1 MREHARRIVYPL
13 TKQER
18 APVRRI
24 AVMMKTMFVLWIGL
38 LAVACV
44 HAQESLS
51 LEDALRLAL
60 ENNGLAR
67 AALAE
72 TDAAEARLNATR
84 ASLYPSIDISS
95 SSTRTRI
102 EGGGVNTDTT
112 QRQNGFGL
120 EWLLL
125 DNGQREL
132 RIRQSSRSAE
142 ATRQTTRDTLRRV
155 LFQTARAYYEVLRR
169 KELLK
174 VADTAVRRAE
184 TLLEV
189 AKAQAEV
196 GTAPQKDVLQA
207 EADLANARVQQ
218 IQARNALRLA
228 ETDLKR
234 LIGWE
239 AQKLL
244 PELIAPEAPT
254 SVDPALSVDALWQ
267 RARLQR
273 PDLRDADLRLQIS
286 RLGLDTARL
295 NSLLRLQISA
305 RGFREYEPN
314 SRTQGSLSI
323 IASYPLFDG
332 GLTRANLREAE
343 ASLQSAQ
350 FRLQQAERDAYAEVE
365 NALLSVREA
374 AERLEASKVAVA
386 AAQRNFDAAQESLR
400 EGVGTVVEVLTAQL
414 ALITAETNL
423 VQATYDAAIAAL
435 QLRTATGDPLP
446 QEP

>member
-1 MREHARRIVYPL
+1 MPVMRPSLV
-13 TKQER
+13 
-18 APVRRI
+18 
-24 AVMMKTMFVLWIGL
+24 FCIGL
-38 LAVACV
+38 LAVAAV
-44 HAQESLS
+44 NAQETLS
-51 LEDALRLAL
+51 LDDALRLAL
-60 ENNGLAR
+60 QNNGLAR

-72 TDAAEARLNATR
+72 TDAADARLAAAR
-84 ASLYPSIDISS
+84 ANLYPSIDLSS
-95 SSTRTRI
+95 STTRTRI
-102 EGGGVNTDTT
+102 EGGGAIADTT

-132 RIRQSSRSAE
+132 RIRQSSRTAE
-142 ATRQTTRDTLRRV
+142 ATRQSTRDTVRRV

-169 KELLK
+169 KELLQ

-196 GTAPQKDVLQA
+196 GAAPQKDVLQA

-239 AQKLL
+239 AQKPL
-244 PELIAPEAPT
+244 PDLTAPDAPPT
-254 SVDPALSVDALWQ
+254 PDPALSVEQLWQ

-273 PDLRDADLRLQIS
+273 PDLRDAELRLQIS
-286 RLGLDTARL
+286 RLGLDAARL
-295 NSLLRLQISA
+295 NSLLRLQISV
-305 RGFREYEPN
+305 RGFREYDPN
-314 SRTQGSLSI
+314 SRTQGSISI
-323 IASYPLFDG
+323 VASYPLLDG

-365 NALLSVREA
+365 SALLSIREA
-374 AERLEASKVAVA
+374 FERLEASKIAVA

-400 EGVGTVVEVLTAQL
+400 EGVGTIVEVLTAQL

-423 VQATYDAAIAAL
+423 VQATYDAAVAEL
-435 QLRTATGDPLP
+435 QLRVATGERLP
-446 QEP
+446 AEP

>member
-1 MREHARRIVYPL
+1 MPVMRPSL
-13 TKQER
+13 
-18 APVRRI
+18 
-24 AVMMKTMFVLWIGL
+24 VLCIGL
-38 LAVACV
+38 LAVAAV
-44 HAQESLS
+44 NAQETLS
-51 LEDALRLAL
+51 LDDALRLAL
-60 ENNGLAR
+60 QNNGLAR

-72 TDAAEARLNATR
+72 TDAADARLTAAR
-84 ASLYPSIDISS
+84 ANLYPSIDLSS
-95 SSTRTRI
+95 STTRTRI
-102 EGGGVNTDTT
+102 EGGGATADTT

-132 RIRQSSRSAE
+132 RIRQSSRTAE
-142 ATRQTTRDTLRRV
+142 ATRQNTRDTLRRV

-169 KELLK
+169 KELLQ
-174 VADTAVRRAE
+174 VANTAVRRAE

-196 GTAPQKDVLQA
+196 GAAPQKDVLQA

-239 AQKLL
+239 AQKPL
-244 PELIAPEAPT
+244 PDLTAPDAPPT
-254 SVDPALSVDALWQ
+254 PDPALSVEQLWQ

-273 PDLRDADLRLQIS
+273 PDLRDAELRLQIS
-286 RLGLDTARL
+286 RLGLDAARL

-314 SRTQGSLSI
+314 SRTQGSISI
-323 IASYPLFDG
+323 VASYPLFDG

-365 NALLSVREA
+365 SALLSIREA
-374 AERLEASKVAVA
+374 SERLEASRVAVA

-400 EGVGTVVEVLTAQL
+400 EGVGTIVEVLTAQL

-423 VQATYDAAIAAL
+423 VQATYDAAVAEL
-435 QLRTATGDPLP
+435 QLRLATGERLP
-446 QEP
+446 AEP

>member
-1 MREHARRIVYPL
+1 
-13 TKQER
+13 
-18 APVRRI
+18 VRRTPS
-24 AVMMKTMFVLWIGL
+24 VMRPSLVICIGL
-38 LAVACV
+38 LAVAAV
-44 HAQESLS
+44 NAQETLS
-51 LEDALRLAL
+51 LDDALRLAL
-60 ENNGLAR
+60 QNNGLAR

-72 TDAAEARLNATR
+72 TDAADARLAAAR
-84 ASLYPSIDISS
+84 ANLYPSIDLSS
-95 SSTRTRI
+95 STTRTRI
-102 EGGGVNTDTT
+102 EGGGAIADTT

-132 RIRQSSRSAE
+132 RIRQSSRTAE
-142 ATRQTTRDTLRRV
+142 ATRQSTRETLRRV

-169 KELLK
+169 KELLQ

-196 GTAPQKDVLQA
+196 GAAPQKDVLQA

-239 AQKLL
+239 AQKPL
-244 PELIAPEAPT
+244 PDLTAPDAPPT
-254 SVDPALSVDALWQ
+254 PDPALSVEQLWQ

-273 PDLRDADLRLQIS
+273 PDLRDAELRLQIS
-286 RLGLDTARL
+286 RLGLDAARL
-295 NSLLRLQISA
+295 NSLLRLQISV
-305 RGFREYEPN
+305 RGFREYDPN
-314 SRTQGSLSI
+314 SRTQGSISI
-323 IASYPLFDG
+323 VASYPLLDG

-365 NALLSVREA
+365 SALLSIREA
-374 AERLEASKVAVA
+374 SERLEASKIAVA

-400 EGVGTVVEVLTAQL
+400 EGVGTIVEVLTAQL

-423 VQATYDAAIAAL
+423 VQATYDAAVAEL
-435 QLRTATGDPLP
+435 QLRLATGERLP
-446 QEP
+446 VEP

>member
-1 MREHARRIVYPL
+1 MPVMRPSLVICV
-13 TKQER
+13 
-18 APVRRI
+18 
-24 AVMMKTMFVLWIGL
+24 GL
-38 LAVACV
+38 LAVAAV
-44 HAQESLS
+44 NAQETLS
-51 LEDALRLAL
+51 LDDALRLAL
-60 ENNGLAR
+60 QNNGVAR

-72 TDAAEARLNATR
+72 TDAADARLAAAR
-84 ASLYPSIDISS
+84 ANLYPSIDLSS
-95 SSTRTRI
+95 STTRTRI
-102 EGGGVNTDTT
+102 EGGGAIADTT

-132 RIRQSSRSAE
+132 RIRQSSRTAE
-142 ATRQTTRDTLRRV
+142 AARQNTRETLRRV

-169 KELLK
+169 KELLQ
-174 VADTAVRRAE
+174 VADAAVRRAE

-239 AQKLL
+239 AQKPL
-244 PELIAPEAPT
+244 PELTAPDTPPT
-254 SVDPALSVDALWQ
+254 PDPALSVEQLWQ

-273 PDLRDADLRLQIS
+273 PDLRDAELRLQIS
-286 RLGLDTARL
+286 RLGLDAARL

-314 SRTQGSLSI
+314 SRTQGSISI
-323 IASYPLFDG
+323 VASYPLFDG
-332 GLTRANLREAE
+332 GLTRAALREAE

-350 FRLQQAERDAYAEVE
+350 FRLQQVERDAYAEVE
-365 NALLSVREA
+365 SALLSLREA
-374 AERLEASKVAVA
+374 SERLEASKIALA

-400 EGVGTVVEVLTAQL
+400 EGVGTIVEVITAQL

-423 VQATYDAAIAAL
+423 VQATYDAAVAEL
-435 QLRTATGDPLP
+435 QLRLATGERLP
-446 QEP
+446 AEP

>member
-1 MREHARRIVYPL
+1 MSVMRLSLVIC
-13 TKQER
+13 
-18 APVRRI
+18 
-24 AVMMKTMFVLWIGL
+24 IGL
-38 LAVACV
+38 LAVAAV
-44 HAQESLS
+44 NAQETLS
-51 LEDALRLAL
+51 LDDALRLAL
-60 ENNGLAR
+60 QNNGLAR

-72 TDAAEARLNATR
+72 TDAADARLAAAR
-84 ASLYPSIDISS
+84 ANLYPSIDLSS
-95 SSTRTRI
+95 STTRTRI
-102 EGGGVNTDTT
+102 EGGGAIADTT

-132 RIRQSSRSAE
+132 RIRQSSRTAE
-142 ATRQTTRDTLRRV
+142 ATRQSTRETLRRV

-169 KELLK
+169 KELLQ

-196 GTAPQKDVLQA
+196 GAAPQKDVLQA

-239 AQKLL
+239 AQKPL
-244 PELIAPEAPT
+244 PDLTAPDAPPT
-254 SVDPALSVDALWQ
+254 PDPALSVEQLWQ

-273 PDLRDADLRLQIS
+273 PDLRDAELRLQIS
-286 RLGLDTARL
+286 RLGLDAARL

-314 SRTQGSLSI
+314 SRTQGSISI
-323 IASYPLFDG
+323 VASYPLFDG
-332 GLTRANLREAE
+332 GLTRASLREAE

-365 NALLSVREA
+365 SALLSIREA
-374 AERLEASKVAVA
+374 SERLEASKIAVA

-400 EGVGTVVEVLTAQL
+400 EGVGTIVEVLTAQL

-423 VQATYDAAIAAL
+423 VQATYDAAVAEL
-435 QLRTATGDPLP
+435 QLRLATGERLP
-446 QEP
+446 AEP

>member
-1 MREHARRIVYPL
+1 MPVMRPSLV
-13 TKQER
+13 
-18 APVRRI
+18 
-24 AVMMKTMFVLWIGL
+24 FCIGL
-38 LAVACV
+38 LAVAAV
-44 HAQESLS
+44 NAQETLS
-51 LEDALRLAL
+51 LDDALRLAL
-60 ENNGLAR
+60 QNNGLAR

-72 TDAAEARLNATR
+72 TDAADARLAAAR
-84 ASLYPSIDISS
+84 ANLYPSIDLSS
-95 SSTRTRI
+95 STTRTRI
-102 EGGGVNTDTT
+102 EGGGAIADTT

-132 RIRQSSRSAE
+132 RIRQSSRTAE
-142 ATRQTTRDTLRRV
+142 ATRQGTRDTLRRV

-169 KELLK
+169 KELLQ

-196 GTAPQKDVLQA
+196 GAAPQKDVLQA

-239 AQKLL
+239 AQKPL
-244 PELIAPEAPT
+244 PALTAPDAPP
-254 SVDPALSVDALWQ
+254 SPDPALSVEQLWQ

-273 PDLRDADLRLQIS
+273 PDLRDAELRLQIS
-286 RLGLDTARL
+286 RLGLDAARL

-323 IASYPLFDG
+323 VASYPLFDG
-332 GLTRANLREAE
+332 GLTRASLREAE

-365 NALLSVREA
+365 SALLSIREA
-374 AERLEASKVAVA
+374 FERLEASKIAVA

-400 EGVGTVVEVLTAQL
+400 EGVGTIVEVLTAQL

-423 VQATYDAAIAAL
+423 VQATYDAAVAEL
-435 QLRTATGDPLP
+435 QLRLATGERLP
-446 QEP
+446 EEP

>member
-1 MREHARRIVYPL
+1 MPVMRLSLVICV
-13 TKQER
+13 
-18 APVRRI
+18 
-24 AVMMKTMFVLWIGL
+24 GL
-38 LAVACV
+38 LAVAAV
-44 HAQESLS
+44 NAQETLS
-51 LEDALRLAL
+51 LDDALRLAL
-60 ENNGLAR
+60 QNNGVAR

-72 TDAAEARLNATR
+72 SDAADARLAAAR
-84 ASLYPSIDISS
+84 ANLYPSIDLSS
-95 SSTRTRI
+95 STTRTRI
-102 EGGGVNTDTT
+102 EGGGAIADTT

-132 RIRQSSRSAE
+132 RIRQSSRTAE
-142 ATRQTTRDTLRRV
+142 ATRQSTRETLRRV

-169 KELLK
+169 KELLQ

-196 GTAPQKDVLQA
+196 GAAPQKDVLQA

-234 LIGWE
+234 LIGWD
-239 AQKLL
+239 AQKPL
-244 PELIAPEAPT
+244 
-254 SVDPALSVDALWQ
+254 PALTAPDAPPSPDPTLSVEQLWQ

-273 PDLRDADLRLQIS
+273 PDLRDAELRLQIS
-286 RLGLDTARL
+286 RLGLDAARL

-323 IASYPLFDG
+323 VASYPLFDG

-365 NALLSVREA
+365 SALLSLREA
-374 AERLEASKVAVA
+374 SERLEASKIAVA

-400 EGVGTVVEVLTAQL
+400 EGVGTIVEVLTAQL

-423 VQATYDAAIAAL
+423 VQATYDAAVAEL
-435 QLRTATGDPLP
+435 QLRVATGERLP
-446 QEP
+446 AEP

>member
-1 MREHARRIVYPL
+1 MKPSVL
-13 TKQER
+13 TC
-18 APVRRI
+18 
-24 AVMMKTMFVLWIGL
+24 LL
-38 LAVACV
+38 LAVSIGA
-44 HAQESLS
+44 AQQTLS
-51 LEDALRLAL
+51 LDDALRLAL
-60 ENNGLAR
+60 DNNGQAR
-67 AALAE
+67 AALADTE
-72 TDAAEARLNATR
+72 SAQARLNATR
-84 ASLYPSIDISS
+84 ANLFPSFDISS
-95 SSTRTRI
+95 STTRTRI

-112 QRQNGFGL
+112 QRQNGLGL

-142 ATRQTTRDTLRRV
+142 AVRQNVRDTVRRI

-169 KELLK
+169 QELLR

-184 TLLEV
+184 TLLAV
-189 AKAQAEV
+189 AQAQAEV

-234 LIGWE
+234 LIGWDPTRE
-239 AQKLL
+239 LPALQPPEGAPSAP
-244 PELIAPEAPT
+244 PEL
-254 SVDPALSVDALWQ
+254 SVEQLWR

-273 PDLRDADLRLQIS
+273 PDLRNAELSLQIS
-286 RLGLDTARL
+286 QLGVDAARL
-295 NSLLRLQISA
+295 NSLLRLQITA
-305 RGFREYEPN
+305 RGFREVEPN
-314 SRTQGSLSI
+314 TRTQGSVSV

-343 ASLQSAQ
+343 ANLQSAQ

-365 NALLSVREA
+365 SALLSLREST
-374 AERLEASKVAVA
+374 ERLGASKVAVA

-400 EGVGTVVEVLTAQL
+400 EGVGTIVEVLTAQL

-423 VQATYDAAIAAL
+423 VQATYDAAVAEL
-435 QLRTATGDPLP
+435 QLRVAVGDKLP
-446 QEP
+446 MEPER

>member
-1 MREHARRIVYPL
+1 MRRTLVISIV
-13 TKQER
+13 
-18 APVRRI
+18 
-24 AVMMKTMFVLWIGL
+24 GL
-38 LAVACV
+38 LTAALAC
-44 HAQESLS
+44 AQESLT

-60 ENNGLAR
+60 QNNGLAR
-67 AALAE
+67 AALADA
-72 TDAAEARLNATR
+72 DAADARLNAAR
-84 ASLYPSIDISS
+84 ANLYPSIDISS
-95 SSTRTRI
+95 STTRTRI
-102 EGGGVNTDTT
+102 EGGGVNTETT

-142 ATRQTTRDTLRRV
+142 ATRQNTRETLRRV
-155 LFQTARAYYEVLRR
+155 LFQTARAYYEALRR
-169 KELLK
+169 KELLQ

-189 AKAQAEV
+189 ARAQAEV
-196 GTAPQKDVLQA
+196 GAAPQKDVLQA

-234 LIGWE
+234 LIGWD
-239 AQKLL
+239 ALQPL
-244 PELIAPEAPT
+244 
-254 SVDPALSVDALWQ
+254 PALDAPDAAPAPDPSISLEQLWQ

-273 PDLRDADLRLQIS
+273 PDLRNAELSLQIS
-286 RLGLDTARL
+286 RLGLDSARL
-295 NSLLRLQISA
+295 NSLIRLQISA

-314 SRTQGSLSI
+314 SRTQGSISV

-332 GLTRANLREAE
+332 GLTRANLREAQ

-365 NALLSVREA
+365 SALLSVRES
-374 AERLEASKVAVA
+374 AERLEASRLAVA
-386 AAQRNFDAAQESLR
+386 AARRNFDAAQESLR
-400 EGVGTVVEVLTAQL
+400 EGVGTIVEVLTAQL

-423 VQATYDAAIAAL
+423 VQATYDAAVADL
-435 QLRTATGDPLP
+435 QLRLAVGDKLP
-446 QEP
+446 VEP

>member
-1 MREHARRIVYPL
+1 M
-13 TKQER
+13 
-18 APVRRI
+18 RRI

>member
-1 MREHARRIVYPL
+1 MRPSLVIC
-13 TKQER
+13 
-18 APVRRI
+18 
-24 AVMMKTMFVLWIGL
+24 IGL
-38 LAVACV
+38 LAVAMS
-44 HAQESLS
+44 AQETLS
-51 LEDALRLAL
+51 LDDALRLAL
-60 ENNGLAR
+60 QNNGVAR

-72 TDAAEARLNATR
+72 TDAADARLAAAR
-84 ASLYPSIDISS
+84 ANLYPSIDLSS
-95 SSTRTRI
+95 STTRTRI
-102 EGGGVNTDTT
+102 EGGGAIADTT

-132 RIRQSSRSAE
+132 RIRQSSRTAE
-142 ATRQTTRDTLRRV
+142 ATRQSTRETLRRV

-169 KELLK
+169 KELLQ

-196 GTAPQKDVLQA
+196 GAAPQKDVLQA

-234 LIGWE
+234 LIGWD
-239 AQKLL
+239 AQKPL
-244 PELIAPEAPT
+244 
-254 SVDPALSVDALWQ
+254 PALTAPDAPPSPDPTLSVEQLWQ

-273 PDLRDADLRLQIS
+273 PDLRDAELRLQIS
-286 RLGLDTARL
+286 RLGLDAARL

-323 IASYPLFDG
+323 VASYPLFDG

-365 NALLSVREA
+365 SALLSLREA
-374 AERLEASKVAVA
+374 SERLEASKIAVA

-400 EGVGTVVEVLTAQL
+400 EGVGTIVEVLTAQL

-423 VQATYDAAIAAL
+423 VQATYDAAVAEL
-435 QLRTATGDPLP
+435 QLRVATGERLP
-446 QEP
+446 AEP

>member
-1 MREHARRIVYPL
+1 MPVMRPSL
-13 TKQER
+13 
-18 APVRRI
+18 
-24 AVMMKTMFVLWIGL
+24 VLCIGL
-38 LAVACV
+38 LAVVAAC
-44 HAQESLS
+44 AQESLR

-60 ENNGLAR
+60 QNNGVAR

-72 TDAAEARLNATR
+72 TDAADARLAAAR
-84 ASLYPSIDISS
+84 ANLYPSIDLSS
-95 SSTRTRI
+95 STTRTRI
-102 EGGGVNTDTT
+102 EGGGAIADTT
-112 QRQNGFGL
+112 QHQNGFGL

-132 RIRQSSRSAE
+132 RIRQSSRTAE
-142 ATRQTTRDTLRRV
+142 ATRQSTRETLRRV

-169 KELLK
+169 KELLQ

-196 GTAPQKDVLQA
+196 GAAPQKDVLQA

-239 AQKLL
+239 AQKPL
-244 PELIAPEAPT
+244 PELTAPDTPPT
-254 SVDPALSVDALWQ
+254 PDPALSIEQLWQ
-267 RARLQR
+267 HARLQR
-273 PDLRDADLRLQIS
+273 PDLRDAELRLQIS
-286 RLGLDTARL
+286 RLGLDAARL

-323 IASYPLFDG
+323 VASYPLFDG
-332 GLTRANLREAE
+332 GLTRAALREAE

-365 NALLSVREA
+365 SALLSIREA
-374 AERLEASKVAVA
+374 FERLEASKIAVA

-400 EGVGTVVEVLTAQL
+400 EGVGTIVEVLTAQL

-423 VQATYDAAIAAL
+423 VQATYDAAVAEL
-435 QLRTATGDPLP
+435 QLRLAIGERLP
-446 QEP
+446 EEP

>member
-1 MREHARRIVYPL
+1 MRPSLVIC
-13 TKQER
+13 
-18 APVRRI
+18 
-24 AVMMKTMFVLWIGL
+24 IGL
-38 LAVACV
+38 LAVAAV
-44 HAQESLS
+44 NAQETLS
-51 LEDALRLAL
+51 LDDALRLAL
-60 ENNGLAR
+60 QNNGLAR

-72 TDAAEARLNATR
+72 IDAADARLAAAR
-84 ASLYPSIDISS
+84 ANLYPSIDISS
-95 SSTRTRI
+95 STTRTRI
-102 EGGGVNTDTT
+102 EGGGAIADTT

-132 RIRQSSRSAE
+132 RIRQSSRTAE
-142 ATRQTTRDTLRRV
+142 ATRQSTRDTLRRV

-169 KELLK
+169 KELLQ

-234 LIGWE
+234 LIGWD
-239 AQKLL
+239 AQKPL
-244 PELIAPEAPT
+244 
-254 SVDPALSVDALWQ
+254 PALTAPDAPPSPDPTLSVEQLWQ

-273 PDLRDADLRLQIS
+273 PDLRDAELRLQIS
-286 RLGLDTARL
+286 RLGLDAARL

-323 IASYPLFDG
+323 VASYPLFDG
-332 GLTRANLREAE
+332 GLTRASLREAE

-365 NALLSVREA
+365 SALLSIREA
-374 AERLEASKVAVA
+374 FERLEASKIAVA

-400 EGVGTVVEVLTAQL
+400 EGVGTIVEVLTAQL

-423 VQATYDAAIAAL
+423 VQATYDAAVAEL
-435 QLRTATGDPLP
+435 QLRLATGERLP
-446 QEP
+446 AEP

>member
-1 MREHARRIVYPL
+1 MRPSLVICV
-13 TKQER
+13 
-18 APVRRI
+18 
-24 AVMMKTMFVLWIGL
+24 GL
-38 LAVACV
+38 LAVAAV
-44 HAQESLS
+44 NAQETLS
-51 LEDALRLAL
+51 LDDALRLAL
-60 ENNGLAR
+60 QNNGLAR

-72 TDAAEARLNATR
+72 TDAADARLAAAR
-84 ASLYPSIDISS
+84 ANLYPSIDLSS
-95 SSTRTRI
+95 STTRTRI
-102 EGGGVNTDTT
+102 EGGGAIADTT

-132 RIRQSSRSAE
+132 RIRQSSRTAE
-142 ATRQTTRDTLRRV
+142 ATRQNTRETLRRV

-169 KELLK
+169 KELLQ

-196 GTAPQKDVLQA
+196 GAAPQKDVLQA

-239 AQKLL
+239 AQKPL
-244 PELIAPEAPT
+244 PELTAPDTPLT
-254 SVDPALSVDALWQ
+254 PDPALSVEQLWQ
-267 RARLQR
+267 RARLRR
-273 PDLRDADLRLQIS
+273 PDLRDAELRLQIS
-286 RLGLDTARL
+286 RLGLDAARL

-323 IASYPLFDG
+323 VASYPLFDG
-332 GLTRANLREAE
+332 GLTRASLREAE

-365 NALLSVREA
+365 SALLSIREA
-374 AERLEASKVAVA
+374 FERLEASKIAVA

-400 EGVGTVVEVLTAQL
+400 EGVGTIVEVLTAQL

-423 VQATYDAAIAAL
+423 VQATYDAAVAEL
-435 QLRTATGDPLP
+435 QLRVATGERLP
-446 QEP
+446 AEP

>member
-1 MREHARRIVYPL
+1 MPVMRPSL
-13 TKQER
+13 
-18 APVRRI
+18 
-24 AVMMKTMFVLWIGL
+24 VLCIGL
-38 LAVACV
+38 LAVAAV
-44 HAQESLS
+44 NAQESLS
-51 LEDALRLAL
+51 LDDALRSAL
-60 ENNGLAR
+60 QNNGLAR

-72 TDAAEARLNATR
+72 TDAADARLAAVR
-84 ASLYPSIDISS
+84 ANLYPSIDLSS
-95 SSTRTRI
+95 STTRTRI
-102 EGGGVNTDTT
+102 EGGGAIADTT

-132 RIRQSSRSAE
+132 RIRQSSRTAE
-142 ATRQTTRDTLRRV
+142 ATRQSTRDTVRRV

-169 KELLK
+169 KELLQ
-174 VADTAVRRAE
+174 VADAAVRRAE

-196 GTAPQKDVLQA
+196 GAAPQKDVLQA

-239 AQKLL
+239 AQKPL
-244 PELIAPEAPT
+244 PDLTAPDAPPT
-254 SVDPALSVDALWQ
+254 PDPALSVEQLWQ

-273 PDLRDADLRLQIS
+273 PDLRDAELRLQIS
-286 RLGLDTARL
+286 RLGLDAARL

-305 RGFREYEPN
+305 RGFREYDPN
-314 SRTQGSLSI
+314 SRTQGSISI
-323 IASYPLFDG
+323 VASYPLFDG
-332 GLTRANLREAE
+332 GLTRASLREAE

-365 NALLSVREA
+365 SALLSIREA
-374 AERLEASKVAVA
+374 SERLEASRIALA

-400 EGVGTVVEVLTAQL
+400 EGVGTIVEVLTAQL

-423 VQATYDAAIAAL
+423 VQATYDAAVAEL
-435 QLRTATGDPLP
+435 QLRVATGERLP
-446 QEP
+446 VEP

>member
-1 MREHARRIVYPL
+1 
-13 TKQER
+13 
-18 APVRRI
+18 VRRTPS
-24 AVMMKTMFVLWIGL
+24 VMRPSLVICVGL
-38 LAVACV
+38 LAVAAV
-44 HAQESLS
+44 NAQETLS
-51 LEDALRLAL
+51 LDDALRLAL
-60 ENNGLAR
+60 QNNGVAR

-72 TDAAEARLNATR
+72 SDAADARLAAAR
-84 ASLYPSIDISS
+84 ANLYPSIDLSS
-95 SSTRTRI
+95 STTRTRI
-102 EGGGVNTDTT
+102 EGGGAIADTT

-132 RIRQSSRSAE
+132 RIRQSSRTAE
-142 ATRQTTRDTLRRV
+142 ATRQNTRETLRRV

-169 KELLK
+169 KELLQ

-196 GTAPQKDVLQA
+196 GAAPQKDVLQA

-239 AQKLL
+239 AQKPL
-244 PELIAPEAPT
+244 PALTAPDAP
-254 SVDPALSVDALWQ
+254 SSPDPALSVEQLWQ

-273 PDLRDADLRLQIS
+273 PDLRDAELRLQIS
-286 RLGLDTARL
+286 RLGLDAARL

-323 IASYPLFDG
+323 VASYPLFDG

-365 NALLSVREA
+365 SALLSLREA
-374 AERLEASKVAVA
+374 SERLEASKIAVA

-400 EGVGTVVEVLTAQL
+400 EGVGTIVEVLTAQL

-423 VQATYDAAIAAL
+423 VQATYDAAVAEL
-435 QLRTATGDPLP
+435 QLRVATGERLP
-446 QEP
+446 EEP

>member
-1 MREHARRIVYPL
+1 MSVMRLSLVICV
-13 TKQER
+13 
-18 APVRRI
+18 
-24 AVMMKTMFVLWIGL
+24 GL
-38 LAVACV
+38 LAVAAV
-44 HAQESLS
+44 NAQETLS
-51 LEDALRLAL
+51 LDDALRLAL
-60 ENNGLAR
+60 QNNGLAR

-72 TDAAEARLNATR
+72 ADAADARLAAAR
-84 ASLYPSIDISS
+84 ANLYPSIDLSS
-95 SSTRTRI
+95 STTRTRI
-102 EGGGVNTDTT
+102 EGGGAIADTT

-132 RIRQSSRSAE
+132 RIRQSSRTAE
-142 ATRQTTRDTLRRV
+142 ATRQSTRDTLRRV

-169 KELLK
+169 KELLQ

-196 GTAPQKDVLQA
+196 GAAPQKDVLQA

-234 LIGWE
+234 LIGWD
-239 AQKLL
+239 AQKPL
-244 PELIAPEAPT
+244 PALTAPDAPP
-254 SVDPALSVDALWQ
+254 SPDPALSVEQLWQ

-273 PDLRDADLRLQIS
+273 PDLRDAELRLQIS
-286 RLGLDTARL
+286 RLGLDAARL

-323 IASYPLFDG
+323 VASYPLFDG

-365 NALLSVREA
+365 SALLSIREA
-374 AERLEASKVAVA
+374 FERLEASKIAVA

-400 EGVGTVVEVLTAQL
+400 EGVGTIVEVLTAQL

-423 VQATYDAAIAAL
+423 VQATYDAAVAEL
-435 QLRTATGDPLP
+435 QLRLATGERLP
-446 QEP
+446 AEP

>member
-1 MREHARRIVYPL
+1 
-13 TKQER
+13 
-18 APVRRI
+18 VRRTPS
-24 AVMMKTMFVLWIGL
+24 VMRPSLVICVGL
-38 LAVACV
+38 LAVAAV
-44 HAQESLS
+44 NAQETLS
-51 LEDALRLAL
+51 LDDALRLAL
-60 ENNGLAR
+60 QNNGLAR

-72 TDAAEARLNATR
+72 TDAADARLAAAR
-84 ASLYPSIDISS
+84 ANLYPSIDLSS
-95 SSTRTRI
+95 STTRTRI
-102 EGGGVNTDTT
+102 EGGGAIADTT

-132 RIRQSSRSAE
+132 RIRQSSRTAE
-142 ATRQTTRDTLRRV
+142 ATRQNTRETLRRV

-169 KELLK
+169 KELLQ

-196 GTAPQKDVLQA
+196 GAAPQKDVLQA

-239 AQKLL
+239 AQKPL
-244 PELIAPEAPT
+244 PELTAPDTPLT
-254 SVDPALSVDALWQ
+254 PDPALSVEQLWQ
-267 RARLQR
+267 RARLRR
-273 PDLRDADLRLQIS
+273 PDLRDAELRLQIS
-286 RLGLDTARL
+286 RLGLDAARL

-323 IASYPLFDG
+323 VASYPLFDG
-332 GLTRANLREAE
+332 GLTRASLREAE

-365 NALLSVREA
+365 SALLSIREA
-374 AERLEASKVAVA
+374 FERLEASKIAVA

-400 EGVGTVVEVLTAQL
+400 EGVGTIVEVLTAQL

-423 VQATYDAAIAAL
+423 VQATYDAAVAEL
-435 QLRTATGDPLP
+435 QLRVATGERLP
-446 QEP
+446 AEP

>member
-1 MREHARRIVYPL
+1 
-13 TKQER
+13 
-18 APVRRI
+18 
-24 AVMMKTMFVLWIGL
+24 MKPSVFTCL
-38 LAVACV
+38 LCAALVGYS
-44 HAQESLS
+44 QDSLS
-51 LEDALRLAL
+51 LDDALRLAL
-60 ENNGLAR
+60 QNNGVAR
-67 AALAE
+67 AALAD
-72 TDAAEARLNATR
+72 TDAAQARLSATR
-84 ASLYPSIDISS
+84 ANLYPSIDISS
-95 SSTRTRI
+95 STTRTRI

-132 RIRQSSRSAE
+132 RIRQTSRSAE
-142 ATRQTTRDTLRRV
+142 ATRQNTRETIRRV

-169 KELLK
+169 KELLQ

-234 LIGWE
+234 LIGWDAARE
-239 AQKLL
+239 L
-244 PELIAPEAPT
+244 PALQAPETAPT
-254 SVDPALSVDALWQ
+254 PDPQLSVTQLWQ
-267 RARLQR
+267 RARIQR
-273 PDLRDADLRLQIS
+273 PDLRNAELSLQVSKI
-286 RLGLDTARL
+286 GLETARL
-295 NSLLRLQISA
+295 NSLIRLQVTA
-305 RGFREYEPN
+305 RGFREYEPKT
-314 SRTQGSLSI
+314 RTQGSISVL
-323 IASYPLFDG
+323 ASYPLFDG

-343 ASLQSAQ
+343 ASLESAQ

-365 NALLSVREA
+365 SAVLSFRET
-374 AERLEASKVAVA
+374 AERLEASRVAVA
-386 AAQRNFDAAQESLR
+386 AARRNFDAAQESLR
-400 EGVGTVVEVLTAQL
+400 EGVGTIVEVLTAQL

-423 VQATYDAAIAAL
+423 VQATYDAAVAEL
-435 QLRTATGDPLP
+435 QLRLAIGDKLP

>member
-1 MREHARRIVYPL
+1 MPVMRPSLLICV
-13 TKQER
+13 
-18 APVRRI
+18 
-24 AVMMKTMFVLWIGL
+24 GL
-38 LAVACV
+38 LAVAAV
-44 HAQESLS
+44 NAQETLS
-51 LEDALRLAL
+51 LDDALRLAL
-60 ENNGLAR
+60 QNNGLAR

-72 TDAAEARLNATR
+72 SDAADARLTAAR
-84 ASLYPSIDISS
+84 ANLYPSIDLSS
-95 SSTRTRI
+95 STTRTRI
-102 EGGGVNTDTT
+102 EGGGAIADTT

-132 RIRQSSRSAE
+132 RIRQSSRTAE
-142 ATRQTTRDTLRRV
+142 ATRQSTRDTVRRV

-169 KELLK
+169 KELLQ

-196 GTAPQKDVLQA
+196 GAAPQKDVLQA

-239 AQKLL
+239 AQKPL
-244 PELIAPEAPT
+244 PELTAPDAPP
-254 SVDPALSVDALWQ
+254 SPDPALSVEQLWQ

-273 PDLRDADLRLQIS
+273 PDLRDAELRLQIS
-286 RLGLDTARL
+286 RLGLDAARL

-323 IASYPLFDG
+323 VASYPLFDG

-365 NALLSVREA
+365 SALLSVREA
-374 AERLEASKVAVA
+374 FERLEASKIAVA

-400 EGVGTVVEVLTAQL
+400 EGVGTIVEVLTAQL

-423 VQATYDAAIAAL
+423 VQATYDAAVAEL
-435 QLRTATGDPLP
+435 QLRVATGERLP
-446 QEP
+446 EEP

>member
-1 MREHARRIVYPL
+1 MRRTL
-13 TKQER
+13 S
-18 APVRRI
+18 
-24 AVMMKTMFVLWIGL
+24 VMKPSLVFCIGL
-38 LAVACV
+38 LAVVAAY
-44 HAQESLS
+44 AQESLR

-60 ENNGLAR
+60 QNNGLAR

-72 TDAAEARLNATR
+72 TDAADARLAAAR
-84 ASLYPSIDISS
+84 ANLYPSIDLSS
-95 SSTRTRI
+95 STTRTRI
-102 EGGGVNTDTT
+102 EGGGAIADTT

-132 RIRQSSRSAE
+132 RIRQSSRTAE
-142 ATRQTTRDTLRRV
+142 ATRQSTRETLRRV
-155 LFQTARAYYEVLRR
+155 LFQTARAYYEMLRR
-169 KELLK
+169 KELLQ

-196 GTAPQKDVLQA
+196 GAAPQKDVLQA

-234 LIGWE
+234 LIGWD
-239 AQKLL
+239 AQKPL
-244 PELIAPEAPT
+244 
-254 SVDPALSVDALWQ
+254 PALTAPDAPPSPDPTLSVEQLWQ

-273 PDLRDADLRLQIS
+273 PDLRDAELRLQIS
-286 RLGLDTARL
+286 RLGLDAARL

-323 IASYPLFDG
+323 VASYPLFDG
-332 GLTRANLREAE
+332 GLTRAALREAE

-365 NALLSVREA
+365 STVLSVREA
-374 AERLEASKVAVA
+374 SERLEASKIALA

-400 EGVGTVVEVLTAQL
+400 EGVGTIVEVLTAQL

-423 VQATYDAAIAAL
+423 VQATYDAAVAEL
-435 QLRTATGDPLP
+435 QLRVATGERLP
-446 QEP
+446 EEP

>member
-1 MREHARRIVYPL
+1 MRPSL
-13 TKQER
+13 
-18 APVRRI
+18 
-24 AVMMKTMFVLWIGL
+24 VLCIGL
-38 LAVACV
+38 LAVAAAC
-44 HAQESLS
+44 AQESLS
-51 LEDALRLAL
+51 LDDALRLAL
-60 ENNGLAR
+60 QNNGLAR

-72 TDAAEARLNATR
+72 TDAADARLAAAR
-84 ASLYPSIDISS
+84 ANLYPSIDLSS
-95 SSTRTRI
+95 STTRTRI
-102 EGGGVNTDTT
+102 EGGGATADTT

-125 DNGQREL
+125 DNGQREV
-132 RIRQSSRSAE
+132 RIRQSSRTAQ
-142 ATRQTTRDTLRRV
+142 ATRQNTRETLRRV

-169 KELLK
+169 KELLQ

-196 GTAPQKDVLQA
+196 GAAPQKDVLQA

-239 AQKLL
+239 AQKPL
-244 PELIAPEAPT
+244 PDLTAPDAPPT
-254 SVDPALSVDALWQ
+254 PDPALSVEQLWQ

-273 PDLRDADLRLQIS
+273 PDLRDAELRLQIS
-286 RLGLDTARL
+286 RLGLDAARL
-295 NSLLRLQISA
+295 NSLLRLQISV

-314 SRTQGSLSI
+314 SRTQGSISI

-332 GLTRANLREAE
+332 GLTRASLREAE

-365 NALLSVREA
+365 SALLSIREA
-374 AERLEASKVAVA
+374 SERLEASRIAVA

-400 EGVGTVVEVLTAQL
+400 EGVGTIVEVLTAQL

-423 VQATYDAAIAAL
+423 VQATYDAAVAEL
-435 QLRTATGDPLP
+435 QLRLATGERLP
-446 QEP
+446 VEP

>member
-1 MREHARRIVYPL
+1 MPVMRPSL
-13 TKQER
+13 
-18 APVRRI
+18 
-24 AVMMKTMFVLWIGL
+24 VLCIGL
-38 LAVACV
+38 LAVVVAC
-44 HAQESLS
+44 AQETLS
-51 LEDALRLAL
+51 LDDALRLAL
-60 ENNGLAR
+60 QNNGLAR

-72 TDAAEARLNATR
+72 TDAADARLAAAR
-84 ASLYPSIDISS
+84 ANLYPSIDLSS
-95 SSTRTRI
+95 STTRTRI
-102 EGGGVNTDTT
+102 EGGGAIADTT

-132 RIRQSSRSAE
+132 RIRQSSRTAE
-142 ATRQTTRDTLRRV
+142 ATRQSTRDTLRRV

-169 KELLK
+169 KELLQ

-196 GTAPQKDVLQA
+196 GAAPQKDVLQA

-239 AQKLL
+239 AQKPL
-244 PELIAPEAPT
+244 
-254 SVDPALSVDALWQ
+254 PALTAPDAPPSPDPTLSVEQLWQ

-273 PDLRDADLRLQIS
+273 PDLRDAELRLQIS
-286 RLGLDTARL
+286 RLGLDAARL

-323 IASYPLFDG
+323 VASYPLFDG
-332 GLTRANLREAE
+332 GLTRASLREAE

-365 NALLSVREA
+365 SALLSIREA
-374 AERLEASKVAVA
+374 FERLEASKIAVA

-400 EGVGTVVEVLTAQL
+400 EGVGTIVEVLTAQL

-423 VQATYDAAIAAL
+423 VQATYDAAVAEL
-435 QLRTATGDPLP
+435 QLRVATGERLP
-446 QEP
+446 AEP

>member
-1 MREHARRIVYPL
+1 MSVMRLSLVICV
-13 TKQER
+13 
-18 APVRRI
+18 
-24 AVMMKTMFVLWIGL
+24 GL
-38 LAVACV
+38 LAVAAV
-44 HAQESLS
+44 NAQETLS

-60 ENNGLAR
+60 QNNGLAR

-72 TDAAEARLNATR
+72 IDAADARLAAAR
-84 ASLYPSIDISS
+84 ANLYPSIDISS
-95 SSTRTRI
+95 STTRTRI
-102 EGGGVNTDTT
+102 EGGGAIADTT

-132 RIRQSSRSAE
+132 RIRQSSRTAE
-142 ATRQTTRDTLRRV
+142 ATRQSTRDTLRRV

-169 KELLK
+169 KELLQ

-234 LIGWE
+234 LIGWD
-239 AQKLL
+239 AQKPL
-244 PELIAPEAPT
+244 
-254 SVDPALSVDALWQ
+254 PALTAPDAPPSPDPTLSVEQLWQ

-273 PDLRDADLRLQIS
+273 PDLRDAELRLQIS
-286 RLGLDTARL
+286 RLGLDAARL

-323 IASYPLFDG
+323 VASYPLFDG
-332 GLTRANLREAE
+332 GLTRASLREAE

-365 NALLSVREA
+365 SALLSIREA
-374 AERLEASKVAVA
+374 FERLEASKIAVA
-386 AAQRNFDAAQESLR
+386 AAQRNFEAAQESLR
-400 EGVGTVVEVLTAQL
+400 EGVGTIVEVLTAQL

-423 VQATYDAAIAAL
+423 VQATYDAAVADL
-435 QLRTATGDPLP
+435 QLRLATGERLP
-446 QEP
+446 AEP

>member
-1 MREHARRIVYPL
+1 MPVMRPSLVIC
-13 TKQER
+13 
-18 APVRRI
+18 
-24 AVMMKTMFVLWIGL
+24 IGL
-38 LAVACV
+38 LAVAAV
-44 HAQESLS
+44 NAQETLS
-51 LEDALRLAL
+51 LDDALRLAL
-60 ENNGLAR
+60 QNNGLAR

-72 TDAAEARLNATR
+72 TDAADARLAAAR
-84 ASLYPSIDISS
+84 ANLYPSIDLSS
-95 SSTRTRI
+95 STTRTRI
-102 EGGGVNTDTT
+102 EGGGAIADTT

-132 RIRQSSRSAE
+132 RIRQSSRTAE
-142 ATRQTTRDTLRRV
+142 ATRQSTRDTVRRV

-169 KELLK
+169 KELLQ

-239 AQKLL
+239 AQKPL
-244 PELIAPEAPT
+244 PELTAPDTPPT
-254 SVDPALSVDALWQ
+254 PDPALSVEQLWQ

-273 PDLRDADLRLQIS
+273 PDLRDAELRLQIS
-286 RLGLDTARL
+286 RLGLDAARL

-314 SRTQGSLSI
+314 SRTQGSISI
-323 IASYPLFDG
+323 VASYPLFDG
-332 GLTRANLREAE
+332 GLTRAALREAE

-350 FRLQQAERDAYAEVE
+350 FRLQQVERDAYAEVE
-365 NALLSVREA
+365 SALLSLREA
-374 AERLEASKVAVA
+374 SERLEASKIALA

-400 EGVGTVVEVLTAQL
+400 EGVGTIVEVITAQL

-423 VQATYDAAIAAL
+423 VQATYDAAVAEL
-435 QLRTATGDPLP
+435 QLRLATGERLP
-446 QEP
+446 AEP

>member
-1 MREHARRIVYPL
+1 MRPSLVICV
-13 TKQER
+13 
-18 APVRRI
+18 
-24 AVMMKTMFVLWIGL
+24 GL
-38 LAVACV
+38 LAVAAV
-44 HAQESLS
+44 NAQESLS
-51 LEDALRLAL
+51 LDDALRLAL
-60 ENNGLAR
+60 QNNGLAR

-72 TDAAEARLNATR
+72 TDAADARLAAAR
-84 ASLYPSIDISS
+84 ANLYPSIDLSS
-95 SSTRTRI
+95 STTRTRI
-102 EGGGVNTDTT
+102 EGGGAIADTT

-132 RIRQSSRSAE
+132 RIRQSSRTAE
-142 ATRQTTRDTLRRV
+142 ATRQSTRDTLRRV

-169 KELLK
+169 KELLQ

-196 GTAPQKDVLQA
+196 GAAPQKDVLQA

-239 AQKLL
+239 AQKPL
-244 PELIAPEAPT
+244 PALTAPDAP
-254 SVDPALSVDALWQ
+254 SSPDPALSVEQLWQ

-273 PDLRDADLRLQIS
+273 PDLRDAELRLQIS
-286 RLGLDTARL
+286 RLGLDAARL

-323 IASYPLFDG
+323 VASYPLFDG

-365 NALLSVREA
+365 SAVLSIREA
-374 AERLEASKVAVA
+374 SERLEASKIAVA

-400 EGVGTVVEVLTAQL
+400 EGVGTIVEVLTAQL

-423 VQATYDAAIAAL
+423 VQATYDAAVAEL
-435 QLRTATGDPLP
+435 QLRVATGERLP
-446 QEP
+446 AEP

>member
-1 MREHARRIVYPL
+1 MSVMRLSLVIC
-13 TKQER
+13 
-18 APVRRI
+18 
-24 AVMMKTMFVLWIGL
+24 IGL
-38 LAVACV
+38 VAVAAV
-44 HAQESLS
+44 NAQESLS

-60 ENNGLAR
+60 QNNGLAR

-72 TDAAEARLNATR
+72 TDAADARLAAAR
-84 ASLYPSIDISS
+84 ANLYPSIDLS
-95 SSTRTRI
+95 SSTTRTRV
-102 EGGGVNTDTT
+102 EGGGAIADTT

-132 RIRQSSRSAE
+132 RIRQSSRTAE
-142 ATRQTTRDTLRRV
+142 ATRQSTRETLRRV

-169 KELLK
+169 KELLQ
-174 VADTAVRRAE
+174 VADIAVRRAE
-184 TLLEV
+184 TLLQV

-196 GTAPQKDVLQA
+196 GVAPQKDVLQA

-234 LIGWE
+234 LIGWD
-239 AQKLL
+239 AQKPL
-244 PELIAPEAPT
+244 PALTAPDAPPT
-254 SVDPALSVDALWQ
+254 PDPALSVEQLWQ

-273 PDLRDADLRLQIS
+273 PDLRDAELRLQIS
-286 RLGLDTARL
+286 RLGLEAARL

-323 IASYPLFDG
+323 VASYPLFDG
-332 GLTRANLREAE
+332 GLTRAALREAE

-365 NALLSVREA
+365 SALLSVREA
-374 AERLEASKVAVA
+374 SERLEASRIAVA

-400 EGVGTVVEVLTAQL
+400 EGVGTIVEVLTAQL

-423 VQATYDAAIAAL
+423 VQATYDAAVAEL
-435 QLRTATGDPLP
+435 QLRVATGERLP
-446 QEP
+446 TEP

>member
-1 MREHARRIVYPL
+1 MPVMRPSL
-13 TKQER
+13 
-18 APVRRI
+18 
-24 AVMMKTMFVLWIGL
+24 VLCIGL
-38 LAVACV
+38 LAVAAAC
-44 HAQESLS
+44 AQESLS
-51 LEDALRLAL
+51 LDDALRLAL
-60 ENNGLAR
+60 QNNGLAR

-72 TDAAEARLNATR
+72 TDAADARLAAAR
-84 ASLYPSIDISS
+84 ANLYPSIDLSS
-95 SSTRTRI
+95 STTRTRI
-102 EGGGVNTDTT
+102 EGGGATADTT

-125 DNGQREL
+125 DNGQREV
-132 RIRQSSRSAE
+132 RIRQSSRTAE
-142 ATRQTTRDTLRRV
+142 ATRQSTRDTVRRV

-169 KELLK
+169 KELLQ

-196 GTAPQKDVLQA
+196 GAAPQKDVLQA

-239 AQKLL
+239 AQKPL
-244 PELIAPEAPT
+244 PDLTAPDAPPT
-254 SVDPALSVDALWQ
+254 PDPALSVEQLWQ

-273 PDLRDADLRLQIS
+273 PDLRDAELRLQIS
-286 RLGLDTARL
+286 RLGLDAARL

-314 SRTQGSLSI
+314 SRTQGSISI
-323 IASYPLFDG
+323 VASYPLFDG

-365 NALLSVREA
+365 SALLSIREA
-374 AERLEASKVAVA
+374 SERLEASRIAVA

-400 EGVGTVVEVLTAQL
+400 EGVGTIVEVLTAQL

-423 VQATYDAAIAAL
+423 VQATYDAAVAEL
-435 QLRTATGDPLP
+435 QLRLATGERLP
-446 QEP
+446 VEP

>member
-1 MREHARRIVYPL
+1 MPVMRPSL
-13 TKQER
+13 
-18 APVRRI
+18 
-24 AVMMKTMFVLWIGL
+24 VLCIGL
-38 LAVACV
+38 LAVAAV
-44 HAQESLS
+44 NAQETLS
-51 LEDALRLAL
+51 LDDALRLAL
-60 ENNGLAR
+60 QNNGLAR

-72 TDAAEARLNATR
+72 TDAADARLAAAR
-84 ASLYPSIDISS
+84 ANLYPSIDLSS
-95 SSTRTRI
+95 STTRTRI
-102 EGGGVNTDTT
+102 EGGGAIADTT

-132 RIRQSSRSAE
+132 RIRQSSRTAE
-142 ATRQTTRDTLRRV
+142 ATRQSTRDTLRRV
-155 LFQTARAYYEVLRR
+155 LFQTARAYYEALRR
-169 KELLK
+169 KDLLQ

-196 GTAPQKDVLQA
+196 GAAPQKDVLQA

-234 LIGWE
+234 LIGWD
-239 AQKLL
+239 AQKPL
-244 PELIAPEAPT
+244 PALTAPDAPPT
-254 SVDPALSVDALWQ
+254 PDPALSVEQLWQ

-273 PDLRDADLRLQIS
+273 PDLRDAELRLQIS
-286 RLGLDTARL
+286 RLGLDAARL
-295 NSLLRLQISA
+295 NSLLRLQISV
-305 RGFREYEPN
+305 RGFREYDPN
-314 SRTQGSLSI
+314 SRTQGSISI
-323 IASYPLFDG
+323 VASYPLLDG

-365 NALLSVREA
+365 SAVLSIREA
-374 AERLEASKVAVA
+374 SERLEASKIAVA

-400 EGVGTVVEVLTAQL
+400 EGVGTIVEVLTAQL

-423 VQATYDAAIAAL
+423 VQATYDATVAEL
-435 QLRTATGDPLP
+435 QLRVATGERLP
-446 QEP
+446 EEP

>member
-1 MREHARRIVYPL
+1 MRPSLV
-13 TKQER
+13 
-18 APVRRI
+18 
-24 AVMMKTMFVLWIGL
+24 FCIGL
-38 LAVACV
+38 LAVAAV
-44 HAQESLS
+44 NAQEMLS
-51 LEDALRLAL
+51 LDDALRLAL
-60 ENNGLAR
+60 QNNGLAR

-72 TDAAEARLNATR
+72 TDAADARLAAAR
-84 ASLYPSIDISS
+84 ANLYPSIDLSS
-95 SSTRTRI
+95 STTRTRI
-102 EGGGVNTDTT
+102 EGGGAIADTT

-132 RIRQSSRSAE
+132 RIRQSSRTAE
-142 ATRQTTRDTLRRV
+142 ATRQSTRETLRRV

-169 KELLK
+169 KELLQ

-184 TLLEV
+184 TLLQV

-196 GTAPQKDVLQA
+196 GVAPQKDVLQA

-234 LIGWE
+234 LIGWD
-239 AQKLL
+239 AQKPL
-244 PELIAPEAPT
+244 PALTAPDAPPT
-254 SVDPALSVDALWQ
+254 PDPALSVEQLWQ

-273 PDLRDADLRLQIS
+273 PDLRDAELRLQIS
-286 RLGLDTARL
+286 RLGLEAARL

-323 IASYPLFDG
+323 VASYPLFDG
-332 GLTRANLREAE
+332 GLTRAALREAE

-365 NALLSVREA
+365 SALLSVREA
-374 AERLEASKVAVA
+374 SERLEASRIAVA

-400 EGVGTVVEVLTAQL
+400 EGVGTIVEVLTAQL

-423 VQATYDAAIAAL
+423 VQATYDAAVAEL
-435 QLRTATGDPLP
+435 QLRVATGERLP
-446 QEP
+446 TEP

>member
-1 MREHARRIVYPL
+1 MPVMRPSLVICV
-13 TKQER
+13 
-18 APVRRI
+18 
-24 AVMMKTMFVLWIGL
+24 GL
-38 LAVACV
+38 LAVAAV
-44 HAQESLS
+44 NAQESLS

-60 ENNGLAR
+60 QNNGLAR

-72 TDAAEARLNATR
+72 TDAADARLAAAR
-84 ASLYPSIDISS
+84 ANLYPSIDLS
-95 SSTRTRI
+95 SSTTRTRV
-102 EGGGVNTDTT
+102 EGGGAIADTT

-132 RIRQSSRSAE
+132 RIRQSSRTAE
-142 ATRQTTRDTLRRV
+142 ATRQSTRETLRRV

-169 KELLK
+169 KELLQ

-184 TLLEV
+184 TLLQV

-196 GTAPQKDVLQA
+196 GVAPQKDVLQA

-234 LIGWE
+234 LIGWD
-239 AQKLL
+239 AQKPL
-244 PELIAPEAPT
+244 PALTAPDAPPT
-254 SVDPALSVDALWQ
+254 PDPALSVEQLWQ

-273 PDLRDADLRLQIS
+273 PDLRDAELRLQIS
-286 RLGLDTARL
+286 RLGLEAARL

-323 IASYPLFDG
+323 VASYPLFDG
-332 GLTRANLREAE
+332 GLTRAALREAE

-365 NALLSVREA
+365 SALLSVREA
-374 AERLEASKVAVA
+374 SERLEASRIAVA

-400 EGVGTVVEVLTAQL
+400 EGVGTIVEVLTAQL

-423 VQATYDAAIAAL
+423 VQATYDAAVAEL
-435 QLRTATGDPLP
+435 QLRVATGERLP
-446 QEP
+446 TEP

>member
-1 MREHARRIVYPL
+1 MPVMRPSLV
-13 TKQER
+13 
-18 APVRRI
+18 
-24 AVMMKTMFVLWIGL
+24 FCIGL
-38 LAVACV
+38 LAVVTAC
-44 HAQESLS
+44 AQESLS
-51 LEDALRLAL
+51 LDDALRLAL
-60 ENNGLAR
+60 QNNGLAR

-72 TDAAEARLNATR
+72 TDAADARLAAAR
-84 ASLYPSIDISS
+84 ANLYPSIDLSS
-95 SSTRTRI
+95 STTRTRI
-102 EGGGVNTDTT
+102 EGGGATADTT

-132 RIRQSSRSAE
+132 RIRQSSRTAE
-142 ATRQTTRDTLRRV
+142 ATRQSTRDTVRRV

-169 KELLK
+169 KELLQ

-196 GTAPQKDVLQA
+196 GAAPQKDVLQA

-239 AQKLL
+239 AQKPL
-244 PELIAPEAPT
+244 PDLTAPDAPPT
-254 SVDPALSVDALWQ
+254 PDPTLSVEQLWQ

-273 PDLRDADLRLQIS
+273 PDLRDAELRLQIS
-286 RLGLDTARL
+286 RLGLDAARL

-305 RGFREYEPN
+305 RGFREYDPN
-314 SRTQGSLSI
+314 SRTQGSISI
-323 IASYPLFDG
+323 VASYPLFDG
-332 GLTRANLREAE
+332 GLTRAALREAE

-365 NALLSVREA
+365 SALLSVREA
-374 AERLEASKVAVA
+374 SERLEASRIAVA

-400 EGVGTVVEVLTAQL
+400 EGVGTIVEVLTAQL

-423 VQATYDAAIAAL
+423 VQATYDAAVAEL
-435 QLRTATGDPLP
+435 QLRLATGERLP
-446 QEP
+446 VEP

>member
-1 MREHARRIVYPL
+1 MPVMRPSL
-13 TKQER
+13 
-18 APVRRI
+18 
-24 AVMMKTMFVLWIGL
+24 VLCIGL
-38 LAVACV
+38 LAVAAV
-44 HAQESLS
+44 NAQETLS
-51 LEDALRLAL
+51 LDDALRLAL
-60 ENNGLAR
+60 QNNGLAR

-72 TDAAEARLNATR
+72 TDAADARLAAAR
-84 ASLYPSIDISS
+84 ANLYPSIDLSS
-95 SSTRTRI
+95 STTRTRI
-102 EGGGVNTDTT
+102 EGGGAIADTT

-132 RIRQSSRSAE
+132 RIRQSSRTAE
-142 ATRQTTRDTLRRV
+142 ATRQSTRDTVRRV

-169 KELLK
+169 KELLQ

-196 GTAPQKDVLQA
+196 GAAPQKDVLQA

-239 AQKLL
+239 TQKPL
-244 PELIAPEAPT
+244 PELTAPDAPPT
-254 SVDPALSVDALWQ
+254 PDPALSVEQLWQ

-273 PDLRDADLRLQIS
+273 PDLRDAELRLQIS
-286 RLGLDTARL
+286 RLGLDAARL

-323 IASYPLFDG
+323 VASYPLFDG
-332 GLTRANLREAE
+332 GLTRAALREAE

-365 NALLSVREA
+365 SALLSIREA
-374 AERLEASKVAVA
+374 FERLEASKIAVA

-400 EGVGTVVEVLTAQL
+400 EGVGTIVEVLTAQL

-423 VQATYDAAIAAL
+423 VQATYDAAVAEL
-435 QLRTATGDPLP
+435 QLRVATGERLP
-446 QEP
+446 AEP

>member
-1 MREHARRIVYPL
+1 MPVMRPSLV
-13 TKQER
+13 
-18 APVRRI
+18 
-24 AVMMKTMFVLWIGL
+24 FCIGL
-38 LAVACV
+38 LAVAAV
-44 HAQESLS
+44 NAQETLS
-51 LEDALRLAL
+51 LDDALRLAL
-60 ENNGLAR
+60 QNNGLAR

-72 TDAAEARLNATR
+72 TDAADARLAAAR
-84 ASLYPSIDISS
+84 ANLYPSIDLSS
-95 SSTRTRI
+95 STTRTRI
-102 EGGGVNTDTT
+102 EGGGAIADTT

-132 RIRQSSRSAE
+132 RIRQSSRTVE
-142 ATRQTTRDTLRRV
+142 ATRQSTRDTLRRV

-169 KELLK
+169 KELLQ

-196 GTAPQKDVLQA
+196 GAAPQKDVLQA

-239 AQKLL
+239 AQKPL
-244 PELIAPEAPT
+244 PELTAPDAPP
-254 SVDPALSVDALWQ
+254 SPDPALSVEQLWQ
-267 RARLQR
+267 RARLRR
-273 PDLRDADLRLQIS
+273 PDLRDAELRLQIS
-286 RLGLDTARL
+286 RLGLDAARL

-323 IASYPLFDG
+323 VASYPLFDG
-332 GLTRANLREAE
+332 GLTRAALREAE

-365 NALLSVREA
+365 SALLSIREA
-374 AERLEASKVAVA
+374 FERLEASKIAVA

-400 EGVGTVVEVLTAQL
+400 EGVGTIVEVLTAQL

-423 VQATYDAAIAAL
+423 VQATYDAAVAEL
-435 QLRTATGDPLP
+435 QLRVATGERLP
-446 QEP
+446 EEP